1 MSSEEMRFT
10 WGATDSGSTSGLAT
24 EKPKPWISAS
34 HLWVVYNT
42 TELCQRMD
50 SQVLS
55 HSKYIILIYTR
66 TSVENRKLVTSILG
80 KKTTWIQLPEGVHK
94 TGMTLRNQLE
104 PDMWLFEGLW
114 LFLIH
119 NVSIFTILIRKV
131 NPFGSEQCS
140 EPLKLRLFFLLPTSY
155 EEGTLV
161 SAMIECIILN
171 NFGRFYR

>member
-1 MSSEEMRFT
+1 
-10 WGATDSGSTSGLAT
+10 
-24 EKPKPWISAS
+24 
-34 HLWVVYNT
+34 
-42 TELCQRMD
+42 
-50 SQVLS
+50 
-55 HSKYIILIYTR
+55 
-66 TSVENRKLVTSILG
+66 
-80 KKTTWIQLPEGVHK
+80 
-94 TGMTLRNQLE
+94 
-104 PDMWLFEGLW
+104 MWLFEGLW